1 VKPEKQHF
9 VLIALILVLVSG
21 SAWISGSSQAMANS
35 GCQSGTLEQGNL
47 ADQASVDQLKA
58 ENRKLIDDDAAGESL
73 TSTVGFPKLLF
84 QHKIA
89 GTKVVAKPIT
99 GRTQPVIVR
108 IVDTYPHGSDFR
120 YDIEYKGLEPG
131 TFDVAEYL
139 ERDDGSSQPIPS
151 IEVQVFPI
159 LAKNEVLPYNL
170 PRSRS
175 QFRSYYLPLLL
186 VVGAVWLAGLLMIL
200 FYGRGKTKH
209 PSREQKQLTVADR
222 MRPLIDAAIAG
233 QLTTQQQAEL
243 ERVLSGFWSKKLRLN
258 HLSADELRQKL
269 REHEEASL
277 MLNQIDSWLHRPAT
291 DPTNAIDVNEL
302 LKPYQAINDDSF

>member
-1 VKPEKQHF
+1 MKPGKQHF

-21 SAWISGSSQAMANS
+21 NAWIPGVSQANSYVVLQVTTREQANPA
-35 GCQSGTLEQGNL
+35 EQT
-47 ADQASVDQLKA
+47 SVDKLNA
-58 ENRKLIDDDAAGESL
+58 DNRMLTDDGAAGESL
-73 TSTVGFPKLLF
+73 TSTVGFPKLIF
-84 QHKIA
+84 QHKIT

-99 GRTQPVIVR
+99 DRTQPVIVR
-108 IVDTYPHGSDFR
+108 IVETYPHGSDFR

-139 ERDDGSSQPIPS
+139 ERDDGSIQPIPS
-151 IEVQVFPI
+151 IEVKVFPI
-159 LAKNEVLPYNL
+159 LAKNEVQPYKLPQS
-170 PRSRS
+170 RSR
-175 QFRSYYLPLLL
+175 FRSYYLPLLL
-186 VVGAVWLAGLLMIL
+186 VLGAVWLVGLLMIL
-200 FYGRGKTKH
+200 FYGRGKTKQ

-233 QLTTQQQAEL
+233 QLTPQQQAEL

-302 LKPYQAINDDSF
+302 LKPYQAISDDSF